1 MKFEDFNNFEE
12 YIEAE
17 QRWTKNPND
26 TNAGYLLGLS
36 QSLLNQA
43 FLKQREE
50 EEKEQAKNQKV
61 VDADDHVHI
70 SIDEYFEWLHDM
82 GNNIKDIIVG
92 YEEKKGKPIR
102 PDDIEQPYVRLVVLP
117 TREIPAKLLYTM
129 ILADMDIVLTNN
141 LFKRSWK
148 SERNKPFKY
157 AFQLRLAND
166 ILIDAAEYDRDHNT
180 TIIEEKP
187 DGN

>member
-1 MKFEDFNNFEE
+1 MKFENFNNFEE
-12 YIEAE
+12 YIEAK

-50 EEKEQAKNQKV
+50 EAENQKV
-61 VDADDHVHI
+61 VDKDSDAHVHI
-70 SIDEYFEWLHDM
+70 TIDDYFEWLHDM
-82 GNNIKDIIVG
+82 GNNIKDIIVE

-102 PDDIEQPYVRLVVLP
+102 PDDIEQPYVRLAALP

-129 ILADMDIVLTNN
+129 ILSDMDIVLNNNN

-148 SERNKPFKY
+148 NERNKPFTY
-157 AFQLRLAND
+157 AFQLLFANN
-166 ILIDAAEYDRDHNT
+166 ILIDIAEYDRDHKK
-180 TIIEEKP
+180 IQ
-187 DGN
+187 